1 MKYFLRSLVF
11 FQLELVFS
19 QRKLFFRFKGKKKI
33 REKSDCLL
41 EHFYVGVVFSLEV
54 RMATICTDDILLH
67 STLNIAPE
75 LSVLFF
81 RHCLPGEDKNKNG

>member
-33 REKSDCLL
+33 REKSLL